1 MAAIIDS
8 HTHSNFSPDSSMTIK
23 EALVAAE
30 KIGLAGLAFTDHLD
44 LKTPDGDMR
53 FAFDPADQQ
62 REALLHRQNSKVDLL
77 SGVEIGLQPENLK
90 ETKEYL
96 SNYKFDTIIASIHFV
111 DGVDPYK
118 GDYYQGLQKREAYG
132 RYLELIYELTR
143 LYPDFDILG
152 HYDYISRYA
161 PYTTRSLY
169 YREFPD
175 NFDAILNSLSQ
186 NGKSIEI
193 NTNTYRLRNGE
204 TPILD
209 LNIFKR
215 FRELGGEFVSIGSD
229 AHTSERIGEQ
239 FEYYLHQLKSCG
251 FKYIT
256 HFKERKAVPVR
267 L

>member
-8 HTHSNFSPDSSMTIK
+8 HTHSNFSPDSSMTIR
-23 EALVAAE
+23 EAMEAAE
-30 KIGLAGLAFTDHLD
+30 KIGLAGVAFTDHLD

-53 FAFDPADQQ
+53 FAFDPALQQ
-62 REALLHRQNSKVDLL
+62 REAILHRQNSKVYLL
-77 SGVEIGLQPENLK
+77 SGVEIGLQPGNLK
-90 ETKEYL
+90 ETSEYL
-96 SNYKFDTIIASIHFV
+96 SNYQFDTIIASVHFV

-118 GDYYQGLQKREAYG
+118 GDYYLGLQKREAYG
-132 RYLELIYELTR
+132 RYLELIYELTQ
-143 LYPDFDILG
+143 LYQDFDILG

-161 PYTTRSLY
+161 PYKTRSLF

-175 NFDAILNSLSQ
+175 KFDAILSSLSQ
-186 NGKSIEI
+186 SGKSIEI
-193 NTNTYRLRNGE
+193 NTNTYRHRNGE
-204 TPILD
+204 TPLLD

-239 FEYYLHQLKSCG
+239 FEYYLFQLKSCG

-256 HFKERKAVPVR
+256 HFKERKAVPVK